1 MIPVIPAMA
10 VMAVMAAKS
19 IGVMHLH
26 GPGLTER
33 RTIAH
38 IMAITNSPLMAR

>member
-1 MIPVIPAMA
+1 MIPIIPAMA
-10 VMAVMAAKS
+10 VMAVMS

>member
-1 MIPVIPAMA
+1 MIPVIPA
-10 VMAVMAAKS
+10 MAVMAAKS